1 MKPRIRDALRFCP
14 HLPTPPAIAVRI
26 VELGRDPNVDLTAL
40 ARLLAKDP
48 ALASRVLRA
57 SNSALYGGRRRSDN
71 LRQAMVVIGLNATMS
86 LALSFSL
93 GELLNSE
100 ANSYRGINRYWRRAF
115 ISAAAARLISELQ
128 GLPEHEEAFL
138 AALLQDIGVLA
149 LDAAVPDDYRPLL
162 TQCAGH
168 DDLLPLERERLGS
181 DHGEAGT
188 WLMRHWKLPERMA
201 SVATAAHDPLGAPVP
216 PDARDFVKCVAVA
229 GAMADLFIEDDREA
243 AAERLAEAGSTL
255 LGLEGEALQDLIA
268 RVSEILPEVAALYE
282 TDIISPRQAAGITDQ
297 AREILVARNLQ
308 LIQQMEAQQQR
319 VQEMEHTTRHLRESA
334 NRDALTGLENRRRFD
349 EALETEFV
357 LASENGW
364 PMTIAFI
371 DLDRFKT
378 INDTH
383 GHLAGDAVL
392 STTAHVLESHLRK
405 RDFIMRYGGDE
416 FVAILPGTG
425 IEQAHGVFE
434 RLREAVLA
442 QRFEGSDGACF
453 GITVSIGLASHMD
466 GERRV
471 GSALDLGRAA
481 DRALYEAKG
490 SGRDR
495 IGVDAA

>member
-1 MKPRIRDALRFCP
+1 MKPRIRDALQFCP
-14 HLPTPPAIAVRI
+14 NLPTPPAIAIRI

-93 GELLNSE
+93 GALLNSD
-100 ANSYRGINRYWRRAF
+100 AYSHRGISRYWRRAF
-115 ISAAAARLISELQ
+115 ISATAARLIGELRN
-128 GLPEHEEAFL
+128 LPEQEEAFL

-149 LDAAVPDDYRPLL
+149 LDAAMPEEYRPLL
-162 TQCAGH
+162 SQCADH
-168 DDLLPLERERLGS
+168 DGLLQLEREQLGA

-188 WLMRHWKLPERMA
+188 WLMRHWRLPERMA
-201 SVATAAHDPLGAPVP
+201 SIAFAAHDPIGAAI
-216 PDARDFVKCVAVA
+216 PDESRDFVKCVAVA
-229 GAMADLFIEDDREA
+229 GRMADLFLEDDREA
-243 AAERLAEAGSTL
+243 AADRLAQAGSSL
-255 LGLEGEALQDLIA
+255 LGLDGEALQDLIE
-268 RVSEILPEVAALYE
+268 RVSEVLPEVAVLYE
-282 TDIISPRQAAGITDQ
+282 TDIISARQGAGVTDQ

-308 LIQQMEAQQQR
+308 LIQQMEAQQQQF
-319 VQEMEHTTRHLRESA
+319 QEMEHTTRHLRESA

-349 EALETEFV
+349 EVLETEFN

-364 PMTIAFI
+364 PMTIAFM
-371 DLDRFKT
+371 DVDHFKLV
-378 INDTH
+378 NDTH

-392 STTAHVLESHLRK
+392 STTANVLESHLRK

-416 FVAILPGTG
+416 FVAILPGTA
-425 IEQAHGVFE
+425 IEQARGVFE
-434 RLREAVLA
+434 RLREAVLE
-442 QRFEGSDGACF
+442 QQFQGTGGTTF

-471 GSALDLGRAA
+471 GSALELVRAA